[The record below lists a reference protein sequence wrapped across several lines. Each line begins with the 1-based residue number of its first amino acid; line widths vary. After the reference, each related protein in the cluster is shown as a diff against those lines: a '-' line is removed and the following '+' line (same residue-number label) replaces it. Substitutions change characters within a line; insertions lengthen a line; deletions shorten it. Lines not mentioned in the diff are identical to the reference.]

1 MHRLSGRRRGQ
12 ALPLRH
18 HADAHLKTEL
28 PAPPQL
34 KSRSLLQSVS
44 FQDFRCLGG
53 SSWSPGAG
61 RHVIV
66 GANGAGKTSILE
78 AIYFLATTKSFRTGR
93 LADCLRWGAQEYR
106 VAGRLLGERG
116 DELAASWGRGRT
128 VRQVNGKS
136 SPLRDYLGR
145 VTALSW
151 SASDERVLDGDPS
164 LRRRLLDQ
172 GVVSRKPL
180 EVEALTGYRRV
191 LSAKRRL
198 LATGGGVSP
207 ENLEPWNELLAKAG
221 HQLLVLRHGYVEEL
235 EQALVETVAESGV
248 ALPRVALRY
257 RPNPSGGMESVEGF
271 RTALESVLERELR
284 QRRVLAGP
292 HLDRL
297 EIGWGGADIGRSASG
312 GERKLFGLALTAAR
326 RRVLLAAGR
335 DPIVLLDDLD
345 AALDSGR
352 LASVWGLLDGAAQVF
367 MTSARSDTGSRVSGV
382 TGWRL
387 EDGRIDRL

>member
-1 MHRLSGRRRGQ
+1 M
-12 ALPLRH
+12 
-18 HADAHLKTEL
+18 
-28 PAPPQL
+28 
-34 KSRSLLQSVS
+34 
-44 FQDFRCLGG
+44 
-53 SSWSPGAG
+53 
-61 RHVIV
+61 
-66 GANGAGKTSILE
+66 
-78 AIYFLATTKSFRTGR
+78 
-93 LADCLRWGAQEYR
+93 
-106 VAGRLLGERG
+106 
-116 DELAASWGRGRT
+116 
-128 VRQVNGKS
+128 RQVNGKS